1 MVGSVLVPSPLA
13 SITSTRRVP
22 RGAFSGGSVVR
33 RTVGLRVVL
42 RRVGFRVVR
51 RVVGVGGKVV
61 GGWVVGGWVVGGWVV
76 GGWVVGGWVVGGT
89 VVVGGKVVGGKV
101 VGGKVVGGH
110 LGGGSGGSTMTT
122 SVRVSSELQC
132 SFIISTQ
139 FATLSSLWSPS
150 SLESPSNQAWASV
163 KWNLPSWVTARQPI
177 RYHLAVHRV
186 STVQYSTTLQC
197 TGSVQTQY
205 SSQNQN
211 YKMLKLTFSYILL
224 CNEPTPL
231 DPLSLYNHYRVWS

>member
-22 RGAFSGGSVVR
+22 RGAFRGGSVVR

-42 RRVGFRVVR
+42 RRVGFWVVR

-76 GGWVVGGWVVGGT
+76 GAWVVGGKVVGGWVVGGG
-89 VVVGGKVVGGKV
+89 VVGGKVV
-101 VGGKVVGGH
+101 GH
-110 LGGGSGGSTMTT
+110 LGGGSGGSTITM

-132 SFIISTQ
+132 SLMISTQ
-139 FATLSSLWSPS
+139 LATLSSLWSPS

-186 STVQYSTTLQC
+186 STVQYSTTLQYK
-197 TGSVQTQY
+197 GSVQTQH

>member
-42 RRVGFRVVR
+42 RRVGFWVVR
-51 RVVGVGGKVV
+51 RVVGVGGK
-61 GGWVVGGWVVGGWVV
+61 VV

-101 VGGKVVGGH
+101 VGH
-110 LGGGSGGSTMTT
+110 LGGGSGGSTMTM

-186 STVQYSTTLQC
+186 STVQ
-197 TGSVQTQY
+197 
-205 SSQNQN
+205 
-211 YKMLKLTFSYILL
+211 
-224 CNEPTPL
+224 
-231 DPLSLYNHYRVWS
+231 

>member
-51 RVVGVGGKVV
+51 RVIGVGGKVV
-61 GGWVVGGWVVGGWVV
+61 GGWVVGAWVVGGWVV
-76 GGWVVGGWVVGGT
+76 GGW
-89 VVVGGKVVGGKV
+89 VVGGKVVGGKV

-110 LGGGSGGSTMTT
+110 LGGGSGGSTMTM

-139 FATLSSLWSPS
+139 LATLSSLWSPS

-186 STVQYSTTLQC
+186 STPCSTTLQYTGSVQYSTVPPCSAKGQFRP
-197 TGSVQTQY
+197 SIH
-205 SSQNQN
+205 
-211 YKMLKLTFSYILL
+211 LKIKIIK
-224 CNEPTPL
+224 C
-231 DPLSLYNHYRVWS
+231 

>member
-42 RRVGFRVVR
+42 RRVGFWVVR
-51 RVVGVGGKVV
+51 RVVGVGGK
-61 GGWVVGGWVVGGWVV
+61 VVGGWVV

-101 VGGKVVGGH
+101 VGGH
-110 LGGGSGGSTMTT
+110 LGGGSGGSTMTM

-197 TGSVQTQY
+197 KGSVQTQH

>member
-61 GGWVVGGWVVGGWVV
+61 GGWVVGGWVVGG
-76 GGWVVGGWVVGGT
+76 T

-101 VGGKVVGGH
+101 VGH
-110 LGGGSGGSTMTT
+110 LGGGSGGSTMTM

-139 FATLSSLWSPS
+139 LATLSSLWSPS

>member
-42 RRVGFRVVR
+42 RRVGFWVVR
-51 RVVGVGGKVV
+51 RVVGVGGK
-61 GGWVVGGWVVGGWVV
+61 VV

-101 VGGKVVGGH
+101 VGH
-110 LGGGSGGSTMTT
+110 LGGGSGGSTMTM

-139 FATLSSLWSPS
+139 LATLSSLWSPS

-186 STVQYSTTLQC
+186 STVHRYHLAVHRVSTPCSTTLQY
-197 TGSVQTQY
+197 TGSVQY
-205 SSQNQN
+205 STVPPCSAKGQFRPSIH
-211 YKMLKLTFSYILL
+211 LKIKIIK
-224 CNEPTPL
+224 C
-231 DPLSLYNHYRVWS
+231 

>member
-22 RGAFSGGSVVR
+22 RGAFKGGSVVR

-61 GGWVVGGWVVGGWVV
+61 GGWVVGGTVVVGGWVV
-76 GGWVVGGWVVGGT
+76 GS
-89 VVVGGKVVGGKV
+89 KI

-110 LGGGSGGSTMTT
+110 LGGGSGGSTMTM

-139 FATLSSLWSPS
+139 LATLSSLWSPS

>member
-22 RGAFSGGSVVR
+22 RGAFSGGSVVG

-42 RRVGFRVVR
+42 RRVGFWVVR
-51 RVVGVGGKVV
+51 RVVGVGGK
-61 GGWVVGGWVVGGWVV
+61 VV

-101 VGGKVVGGH
+101 VGH
-110 LGGGSGGSTMTT
+110 LGGGSGGSTMTM

-139 FATLSSLWSPS
+139 LATLSSLWSPS

-197 TGSVQTQY
+197 KGSVHTQH
-205 SSQNQN
+205 SSQYQN

>member
-61 GGWVVGGWVVGGWVV
+61 GGWVVGGWVVGDMV
-76 GGWVVGGWVVGGT
+76 
-89 VVVGGKVVGGKV
+89 VVGGKV

-110 LGGGSGGSTMTT
+110 LGGGSGGSTMTM

-132 SFIISTQ
+132 SLMISTQ

-197 TGSVQTQY
+197 KGSVQTQH

-231 DPLSLYNHYRVWS
+231 DPLSLYNRYRV

>member
-22 RGAFSGGSVVR
+22 RGAFSGGSVVG

-42 RRVGFRVVR
+42 RRVGFWVVR
-51 RVVGVGGKVV
+51 RVVGVGGK
-61 GGWVVGGWVVGGWVV
+61 VV

-101 VGGKVVGGH
+101 VGH
-110 LGGGSGGSTMTT
+110 LGGGSGGSTMTM

-139 FATLSSLWSPS
+139 LATLSSLWSPS

-197 TGSVQTQY
+197 TGSVQTQH